1 MSEKMTLGE
10 ALILD
15 RNKRDL
21 TQAQLAR
28 ALDVPAQTLNRW
40 EVGGAMPRPHR
51 LMDISRFFGN
61 GSATHEVCN
70 QIFDEIVESGK
81 PYIPPAR
88 RRQSANSRMHQSLD
102 EIGAT
107 YIDLRNEF
115 GKQFMQE
122 QALYDSNTQEPDGYN
137 DKLKTEVIH
146 LYREYEGLT
155 RELSRKLAEF
165 AVRTGDDIL

>member
-1 MSEKMTLGE
+1 MSEQMTLGE

-15 RNKRDL
+15 RKKRDI

-28 ALDVPAQTLNRW
+28 ALDVPAQTVNRW
-40 EVGGAMPRPHR
+40 EVGGAIPRPHR
-51 LMDISRFFGN
+51 LLDIAKFFGE
-61 GSATHEVCN
+61 GTHTHEVCDRMIN
-70 QIFDEIVESGK
+70 EVVASGRI
-81 PYIPPAR
+81 YVPPAR
-88 RRQSANSRMHQSLD
+88 RRQSANTRMHKALD
-102 EIGAT
+102 EIGAS

-122 QALYDSNTQEPDGYN
+122 QALYDVDTQEPEGYN
-137 DKLKTEVIH
+137 ARLKSDIIR

-165 AVRTGDDIL
+165 AVRTGDDFL